1 MTPKGFPSF
10 HQWEAEFGGL
20 NLVRGVVPLASSLPH
35 QTIRRQGPLAVAS
48 LSSAPHWLIH
58 SSPHL
63 LSRTTVLWDVTV
75 ATSNLPPKLFLASG
89 EFHSPSLSWVSDLTT
104 TLITSLLQA
113 TREMGL
119 PNHDSIHLV
128 MNEQS
133 SSSQPTPQTS
143 LKPQSMS
150 KTWRVSPVLLCMQY
164 CPFI

>member
-1 MTPKGFPSF
+1 MGGRVQWVKSGERGCAIGFIP
-10 HQWEAEFGGL
+10 A
-20 NLVRGVVPLASSLPH
+20 LPH

-48 LSSAPHWLIH
+48 LSSSPHWLTH

-150 KTWRVSPVLLCMQY
+150 KTWRCLPCFALYAILSIHLKPE
-164 CPFI
+164 